1 MTLVIL
7 LIIVIILLLG
17 YIIFLNIRLAKKNL
31 FIESTVR
38 RLAGIEQNWSPE
50 EMMRFLSEIKK
61 ASHYGSFFTDKLFE
75 EKPMGF
81 LLEDENNS
89 KIYIHYTKDEADA
102 RNIIREGF
110 RFADSFYKTALP
122 VTHDRLDLLI
132 KHNGRKSFGNY
143 MVIICISEKIFHH
156 YSGELDKKGL
166 KGVAVENVLTVTQP
180 FRNENADIIYQ
191 LSNKFI
197 KGYIN
202 HQTGEIISNP
212 DYNPLYDSALFVQ
225 NLELF
230 KNRAAS

>member
-166 KGVAVENVLTVTQP
+166 KGVAVENVLTVAPP

-225 NLELF
+225 NLELL
-230 KNRAAS
+230 KKRAAS